1 MHAELSLVAG
11 VCVLLLSIPL
21 VQLVRKKDV
30 STFALLAWLWLL
42 NMIFVIDSIAW
53 AGNVD
58 FTPIQAGWC
67 DLCTCF
73 RLLPLVVLKNGSDSS
88 LLLATKIITAANIAL
103 PACCLSI
110 CVDLKQSF
118 LSPKARPLP
127 RTARSRWLIQA
138 LLCLVLPIVYAI
150 LGKSMR
156 YHNLQDIILIT

>member
-1 MHAELSLVAG
+1 MALAPQHDFRHRLDRMAWECGLYTYTGGVVRSMYVFLS
-11 VCVLLLSIPL
+11 P
-21 VQLVRKKDV
+21 
-30 STFALLAWLWLL
+30 
-42 NMIFVIDSIAW
+42 
-53 AGNVD
+53 
-58 FTPIQAGWC
+58 
-67 DLCTCF
+67 
-73 RLLPLVVLKNGSDSS
+73 PLVVLRNGSDSS

-150 LGKSMR
+150 LGKPM
-156 YHNLQDIILIT
+156 HNRGSQDMILITWFDSHYPAG